1 MEARTF
7 RLGITGGIGS
17 GKSSVASLLRVMGV
31 PVYDCDVEA
40 RRLMTDSIPLRAAL
54 VALAGPQVYTETPS
68 VTLNRRYL
76 ADFIFGHPDRVGAVN
91 AIVHPAVR
99 EDFRLWTARHKAHSL
114 VAIESAI
121 LFEAGMR
128 DDVDAVVLVYT
139 PLAERIRRT
148 MARDGAAESS
158 VRARLASQ
166 KPDEDKLPLADYV
179 IHNAEADAVTPQVMA
194 LLAEL
199 PHPNCN

>member
-1 MEARTF
+1 METTTF

-17 GKSSVASLLRVMGV
+17 GKSSVAGLLRVMGI
-31 PVYDCDVEA
+31 PVYDCDAEA
-40 RRLMTDSIPLRAAL
+40 RRLMTESAPLRTAL

-76 ADFIFGHPDRVGAVN
+76 ADFMFGHPDRVDAVN

-99 EDFRLWTARHKAHSL
+99 EDFRLWTAHHKALPL
-114 VAIESAI
+114 VAMESAI

-128 DDVDAVVLVYT
+128 GDVDAVVLVYT

-148 MARDGAAESS
+148 MGRDGASESS

-166 KPDEDKLPLADYV
+166 QSDDDKLTLADYV
-179 IHNAEADAVTPQVMA
+179 IHNAEADAVTPQVTA
-194 LLAEL
+194 LLTKL
-199 PHPNCN
+199 PRHL